1 MSTIAVRTPDTD
13 PLTVS
18 VVIPVKDDAVVLAV
32 CLDALAR
39 QTRLPD
45 EIVVVD
51 NNSTDDS
58 AAIARRAGAR
68 VVPCAAPG
76 IPAASAT
83 GYDAAAGDLILRL
96 DADCVP
102 AATWIATMVDAFE
115 RHPEVAAFTGH
126 ARFIDGPPALRG
138 PLVVAYLCAYTLAA
152 ASALGH
158 LPLFGSNL
166 GMRRDAW
173 VDIATSVHRD
183 DPLLHDDFD
192 LAFHLG
198 ERHRIRYLPTASMG
212 MSMRPFFSGR
222 AFAHRLR
229 RGMRTVVVHW
239 PQDRQPTRSLRSL
252 QQRGTE
258 PAGSHRAAPTT

>member
-1 MSTIAVRTPDTD
+1 MAELISPAAEP
-13 PLTVS
+13 TVS
-18 VVIPVKDDAVVLAV
+18 VVIPVKDDAVALTV
-32 CLDALAR
+32 CLHALALQSR
-39 QTRLPD
+39 HAD

-68 VVPCAAPG
+68 VLPCPAPG

-83 GYDAAAGDLILRL
+83 GYDAATGDLILRL
-96 DADCVP
+96 DADCLP
-102 AATWIATMVDAFE
+102 APTWIATMVDAFA
-115 RHPEVAAFTGH
+115 HSPEVAAFTGR
-126 ARFIDGPPALRG
+126 ARFTDGPTALRD
-138 PLVVAYLCAYTLAA
+138 PLATIYLGAYALAA
-152 ASALGH
+152 SAALGH

-173 VDIATSVHRD
+173 RDVRESVHRH
-183 DPLLHDDFD
+183 DPLLHDDLD
-192 LAFHLG
+192 LSFHLG

-229 RGMRTVVVHW
+229 RGMRTVVIHW
-239 PQDRQPTRSLRSL
+239 PDDLQPVRTLRRTRTGVDPLRARLRQPAR
-252 QQRGTE
+252 
-258 PAGSHRAAPTT
+258 